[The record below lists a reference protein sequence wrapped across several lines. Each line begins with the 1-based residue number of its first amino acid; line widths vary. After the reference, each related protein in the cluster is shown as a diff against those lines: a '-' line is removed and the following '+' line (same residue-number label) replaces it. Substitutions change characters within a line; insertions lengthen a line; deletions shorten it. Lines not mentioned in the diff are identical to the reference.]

1 MSRRANN
8 GGKTFVWTTRAG
20 SYRSRTR
27 VEKYDFVY
35 IYIPQDS
42 VDLEG
47 HGAQSDS
54 KWRKNGR
61 RFGGCSVGVIL
72 MALDEAFCR
81 WI

>member
-35 IYIPQDS
+35 IYIYILGQCRLGRS
-42 VDLEG
+42 W
-47 HGAQSDS
+47 GA
-54 KWRKNGR
+54 K
-61 RFGGCSVGVIL
+61 
-72 MALDEAFCR
+72 
-81 WI
+81 